1 MAGSRRRGFT
11 QLHPLAWSKRGLS
24 PANKLILT
32 IVVLSI
38 LSAVL
43 ESEPEIRGLGPGLFH
58 FLNILFATAFAVEYG
73 VRMWAMGEDA
83 RYAGFVGRVRYF
95 FAYATLI
102 DLVATV
108 ALWIDI
114 LFGVPG
120 VYGVLLRLVR
130 VLRVLTLTRNS
141 EWASAI
147 RLLARAIGERRFELS
162 LSLGFAGL
170 VLVVSATLLFAVEG
184 EVQPEGFGSIP
195 RAMWWA
201 MATLTTVGY
210 GDVYPI
216 TGLGKFCAS
225 IAVLTSI
232 AIVAM
237 PTGIM
242 AAAFSSAFQR
252 LRDAPKNAG

>member
-73 VRMWAMGEDA
+73 V
-83 RYAGFVGRVRYF
+83 YF